1 MGVSSDLI
9 LELVK
14 ATKTNEK
21 VKDETTTYG
30 TMVKYNGAMY
40 VRLDGSDILTP
51 VSITADAKDGERV
64 TVLIKNHNAI
74 VTGNISSP
82 AARTE
87 DVQNAAKDASDASNQ
102 IFEVE
107 ILVADKVSTEALEA
121 ERARIDTL
129 VSENVI
135 IKNELTASK
144 AEINT
149 LIAEDVKINQTLTA
163 NTASIEELETKKL
176 DAELAVITYATI
188 DDLEATN
195 ADIHNLEATYGAF
208 EVLAS
213 NKFTS
218 IEAKIENLEV
228 GNFDAVYANVDF
240 SNIGSAA
247 IEYFLSTSGLIE
259 NLVVGEGTVTGTLV
273 GVTIKGDQIEGNTII
288 ADKLVI
294 KGDDGL
300 YYKLNTDGVTT
311 EAEQTDRNSLNGSV
325 IMAKSITATK
335 IDVKD
340 LVAFDATIGGFIIT
354 DKALY
359 SGVKESVDNTTD
371 GVYMDSDGQ
380 IAIGGVG
387 NYIKYYKD
395 ADGSYKLTISI
406 DELLIDGSN
415 IRSEVESIQMLSDSN
430 EARLSVSES
439 TVQQLADVLATL
451 ITDVN
456 GASLMTQ
463 TSNGWTFSTGEIQNA
478 IDKASEGLD
487 ALTNELGDT
496 NSTVGV
502 LSQAISDLGVLSDYI
517 KIGTYENEP
526 CIELGESDSD
536 FKLLITNTRIMFR
549 EGSSTPAYI
558 NNRSLYI
565 EKAIIKDELHQ
576 GGFVWKVRSNG
587 NLGLMWKGAVE

>member
-1 MGVSSDLI
+1 MGVSSELI

-14 ATKTNEK
+14 ATKSNDK
-21 VKDETTTYG
+21 VKDESTTYG

-40 VRLDGSDILTP
+40 VQLDGSDLLTP

-87 DVQNAAKDASDASNQ
+87 DVQNAAQDASNASNQ
-102 IFEVE
+102 ITEVE
-107 ILVADKVSTEALEA
+107 ILIADKVSTEALEA
-121 ERARIDTL
+121 ERGRIDTL
-129 VSENVI
+129 VSDSVL
-135 IKNELTASK
+135 IKNELTARK

-163 NTASIEELETKKL
+163 HTASIEELQANKL
-176 DAELAVITYATI
+176 DVELAVITYATI
-188 DDLEATN
+188 EDLEATN

-213 NKFTS
+213 NKLTS

-247 IEYFLSTSGLIE
+247 IRYFLSTSGLIE

-273 GVTIKGDQIEGNTII
+273 GVTIKGDQIEGNTVI

-300 YYKLNTDGVTT
+300 YYKLNTDGMTT
-311 EAEQTDRNSLNGSV
+311 EAEQTDRNSLNGSI

-340 LVAFDATIGGFIIT
+340 LVAFDATIGGFKIT

-395 ADGSYKLTISI
+395 SDGSYKLTISI

-415 IRSEVESIQMLSDSN
+415 IRSEVESVQMLSDSN

-439 TVQQLADVLATL
+439 TIQQLADILATL
-451 ITDVN
+451 ITDAN
-456 GASLMTQ
+456 GSSLMTQ

-517 KIGTYENEP
+517 KIGTYESEP

-558 NNRSLYI
+558 NNRALYI

-587 NLGLMWKGAVE
+587 NLGLMWKGAVD